1 MKYDLT
7 SGILIYLDCK
17 RLLQMDKYIW
27 GLHLGKYCP
36 RLLVTMKHLQVIFT
50 KSFTNKQVNGT
61 DVSKELNRFGFNWEV
76 LIEACSV
83 KKKETCLERGE
94 SHNFTQTRHFRNFI
108 SFFNFVELNLPWLNF
123 LNHNFAGICIKT
135 RIMETYITKH
145 LMHIIS
151 PFS

>member
-1 MKYDLT
+1 MEYWYTLIVKGYCRWINTFGDYIWVNTVQDYLLPWNTCKSSLQKASQTNRSTVLT
-7 SGILIYLDCK
+7 SVKNETVL
-17 RLLQMDKYIW
+17 
-27 GLHLGKYCP
+27 
-36 RLLVTMKHLQVIFT
+36 
-50 KSFTNKQVNGT
+50 
-61 DVSKELNRFGFNWEV
+61 V
-76 LIEACSV
+76 LIEKFWLRHV
-83 KKKETCLERGE
+83 LLRKRRHVWKGRGE